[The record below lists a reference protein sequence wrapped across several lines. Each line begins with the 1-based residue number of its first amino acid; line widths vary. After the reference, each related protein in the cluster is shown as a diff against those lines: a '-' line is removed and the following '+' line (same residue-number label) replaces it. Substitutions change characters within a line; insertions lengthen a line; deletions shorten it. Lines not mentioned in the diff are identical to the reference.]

1 MTNTAYDKI
10 ELHELIEFMLSN
22 GTSLYGEVV
31 GKDAN
36 WVTICTSDSNE
47 PWSIAK
53 SAIFAFRVHLD

>member
-1 MTNTAYDKI
+1 MTKTAYDKI
-10 ELHELIEFMLSN
+10 ELHELIKFMLSN
-22 GTSLYGEVV
+22 GTSLCGEVV

-53 SAIFAFRVHLD
+53 SAIVAFQVHID

>member
-1 MTNTAYDKI
+1 MTKTAYDKI

-47 PWSIAK
+47 SWSIAK
-53 SAIFAFRVHLD
+53 SAIVAFQVHFD